1 MLAVQWQDVAG
12 LVLAVSA
19 LVYLVVVLIFPEKF

>member
-1 MLAVQWQDVAG
+1 VLHERLTGWRVAG

-19 LVYLVVVLIFPEKF
+19 VALMSLR

>member
-19 LVYLVVVLIFPEKF
+19 LVCLVVVLLFPEKF